1 MMHRTATVM
10 LCTAVVL
17 ISWFC
22 HDVLVDAQIGVGPQA
37 TENGDVNG
45 DGDRDIADVVSLLT
59 WLFDGGP
66 PPVALACPE
75 DDAEFG
81 CRVAGTYFVNFDL
94 QGRPFKG
101 LLTLMSD
108 GSVVMSS
115 QTQYGHIVR
124 TTFQSISHG
133 RWTRTGDL
141 QVTVETFWLAY
152 GEDGVPPGENGSDV
166 ARFRWR
172 WNVEADFSRLSG
184 ATVSGAGWSPGLD
197 PINDNPDGNLP
208 MINMTARRL

>member
-1 MMHRTATVM
+1 MIHRTSTVI

-22 HDVLVDAQIGVGPQA
+22 HDVLVDAQIGAGPRA

-66 PPVALACPE
+66 PPVAVACSD
-75 DDAEFG
+75 DDAEFA

-94 QGRPFKG
+94 GGQRFNG
-101 LLTLMSD
+101 LLSLMAD
-108 GSVVMSS
+108 GNVVMSP
-115 QTQYGHIVR
+115 QTQFGFIVR

-152 GEDGVPPGENGSDV
+152 GEDGAPPGENGSDV
-166 ARFRWR
+166 ARFRWE
-172 WNVEADFSRLSG
+172 WNVQADFSRLSG
-184 ATVSGAGWSPGLD
+184 ETVSGVGWPPDAD
-197 PINDNPDGNLP
+197 PIDDPPVFDLP
-208 MINMTARRL
+208 TVAMTARRL

>member
-1 MMHRTATVM
+1 MHRTATVM

-22 HDVLVDAQIGVGPQA
+22 HDAFVYPQGGAGPQA
-37 TENGDVNG
+37 TLNGDVNG

-59 WLFDGGP
+59 WLFDDGP
-66 PPVALACPE
+66 PPVALACSD

-81 CRVAGTYFVNFDL
+81 RCVAGMYFVNFDL
-94 QGRPFKG
+94 GGRTFKG
-101 LLTLMSD
+101 LLSLMSD
-108 GSVVMSS
+108 GNVVMSP
-115 QTQYGHIVR
+115 QTQFGFIVR

-152 GEDGVPPGENGSDV
+152 GENGVPPGENGSDV
-166 ARFRWR
+166 ARFRWE
-172 WNVEADFSRLSG
+172 WNVQADFSRLSG
-184 ATVSGAGWSPGLD
+184 ETVSGVGWPPDAD
-197 PINDNPDGNLP
+197 PIDDPPVFNLP
-208 MINMTARRL
+208 TITMTARRL